1 MTSDDDYTRLDDP
14 ALLAERGRV
23 RDELQALTERYRKL
37 DDEFTRWSR
46 AAGPRPARRQT

>member
-1 MTSDDDYTRLDDP
+1 MTSDDDFTRLDDL

-37 DDEFTRWSR
+37 DDEFIRR
-46 AAGPRPARRQT
+46 ARTAWAQAR

>member
-23 RDELQALTERYRKL
+23 RDELQTLTERYRKL
-37 DDEFTRWSR
+37 DDEFIRRAR
-46 AAGPRPARRQT
+46 AAWTRAS